1 MRYELP
7 RGGCA
12 GLLGALADRHG
23 GFLPA
28 FGGVPRGRG
37 CPRFVGRGS
46 GLRGL
51 PRHILLT
58 ELLGVSTDLSFPHSL
73 WGIEVGEGEYYRPAN
88 IDVRVEVDPS
98 PEVVLNV
105 ADDCASHSPQE

>member
-1 MRYELP
+1 VRCGLR

-12 GLLGALADRHG
+12 GLLDAPADRHG

-37 CPRFVGRGS
+37 CPKFVGLGL
-46 GLRGL
+46 GLRDL

-58 ELLGVSTDLSFPHSL
+58 ELLGVSTDLSFPHSRR
-73 WGIEVGEGEYYRPAN
+73 GIEVGGGEYYRPAN
-88 IDVRVEVDPS
+88 IDVRIEVDPS